1 VNFQSPL
8 RRHSSN
14 PRAIQPLED
23 HHEQSSRDSDGHYR
37 DESNPDGDGDPSGN
51 RARTHIFSRKPLK
64 MDAAP
69 FPRPILLGTRSRRAA
84 AAQPL
89 TIEGYALLNFRQQKP
104 GFKRADNNWFRTAG
118 SEGTCRRT
126 TRSFENG
133 GPRAMGLA
141 SYEIIGNDAEW
152 RVRHDGKAENVY
164 ETKEAAFEAAVIAA
178 SLALRQGHEVRV
190 TAPARGLASGSRDN

>member
-69 FPRPILLGTRSRRAA
+69 SLGRFCSVLDLGEQLR
-84 AAQPL
+84 
-89 TIEGYALLNFRQQKP
+89 LNP
-104 GFKRADNNWFRTAG
+104 
-118 SEGTCRRT
+118 
-126 TRSFENG
+126 
-133 GPRAMGLA
+133 
-141 SYEIIGNDAEW
+141 
-152 RVRHDGKAENVY
+152 
-164 ETKEAAFEAAVIAA
+164 
-178 SLALRQGHEVRV
+178 
-190 TAPARGLASGSRDN
+190 